1 MSLSDNSNSGAYDK
15 QIILPILDYLYNAK
29 LLTSFITLENE
40 TSIHLFKYP
49 TQISFLRK
57 LVLDGEWEQTLTFLA
72 PLRSNSAST
81 SAASFNHSEAMF
93 VIHRQQFLESVESIN
108 NNSAL
113 LTNESLLEKTLNAL
127 KQYSTKEQFSSI
139 MNILNK
145 GSIKACD
152 EYKEWTV
159 LKGRYK
165 VFETL
170 RNMLSY
176 VYALNKD
183 EVNLKQRNVL
193 QSAIVNASTHKES
206 NVQTGMLKSTS
217 NSNDTTVIQGIS
229 SILEQKKRL
238 TNTSIKRP
246 QSSKPIISSQSKH
259 CHYTPI
265 KSSYSTYPL
274 YDISS
279 FALETLLVD
288 TQAIRT
294 ATFNNQGTYLALGT
308 NSKSLKVYSLTS
320 VLKKFI
326 NRNQTAHSPLQ
337 AASSSASLPLAFEKA
352 MHHQGSIYSVDWSSK
367 GKLLASG
374 SNDKL
379 IKIIV
384 TSDFSSKE
392 VLEMQI
398 PGHKGT
404 VRTLLFDPQDEHTL
418 LSGGTV
424 DSNIMLW
431 DTEEGKQKSLLVNGH
446 SDDIHSIKACVD
458 SKRAELVA
466 SCSKDGNVCVWDFN
480 RNNKPIRVIN
490 ANERGLGCVND
501 VTFTS
506 EYAVSAHVKGK
517 VAVWDMQSGKLVNEI
532 DYTGNSSSSVEVRS
546 VNMSL
551 DGKYLLCC
559 GFDQKVKI
567 FDVANECK
575 VVKVLEHDDRV
586 VSCKWHPVIP
596 CFVSTS
602 ADKTARLWLPNKY

>member
-1 MSLSDNSNSGAYDK
+1 MSLCDNCNSNSCTYDK
-15 QIILPILDYLYNAK
+15 NIILPILEYLYNAK

-40 TSIHLFKYP
+40 TSIYLFKYP

-57 LVLDGEWEQTLTFLA
+57 LIFDGEWEQTLTFLA
-72 PLRSNSAST
+72 PLHNNNNNNT
-81 SAASFNHSEAMF
+81 SFNYNEALF
-93 VIHRQQFLESVESIN
+93 LIYRQQFLESIENIN
-108 NNSAL
+108 DGL
-113 LTNESLLEKTLNAL
+113 LTNESLLEKKLNTL
-127 KQYSTKEQFSSI
+127 KQHSTKEQFMSI

-152 EYKEWTV
+152 EYKEWSV

-165 VFETL
+165 VFEAI

-183 EVNLKQRNVL
+183 EINIKQRNVL
-193 QSAIVNASTHKES
+193 S
-206 NVQTGMLKSTS
+206 NVLNVQKETITTTTT
-217 NSNDTTVIQGIS
+217 NNTVIQGIS
-229 SILEQKKRL
+229 GILEQKKRL
-238 TNTSIKRP
+238 TNNNNNNTSIKRP
-246 QSSKPIISSQSKH
+246 QSSLQLQPQNKQHLCYS
-259 CHYTPI
+259 PI

-279 FALETLLVD
+279 FSLETLLVD

-294 ATFNNQGTYLALGT
+294 ATFNNQGNYLAIGT
-308 NSKSLKVYSLTS
+308 NSKSLKIYSLTS

-326 NRNQTAHSPLQ
+326 NRNQTTSVAHAQLQ
-337 AASSSASLPLAFEKA
+337 SSSASLPLAFEKS
-352 MHHQGSIYSVDWSSK
+352 MHHQGSIYCVDWSSK
-367 GKLLASG
+367 GKLLATG

-384 TSDFSSKE
+384 TSDFSNKE

-424 DSNIMLW
+424 DNNIMLW
-431 DTEEGKQKSLLVNGH
+431 DTEEGKQRSLLVNGH
-446 SDDIHSIKACVD
+446 NDDIHSIKSCVD
-458 SKRAELVA
+458 TKHIELVA

-480 RNNKPIRVIN
+480 RNNKPIRTIN
-490 ANERGLGCVND
+490 TNERGYGCVND
-501 VTFTS
+501 ITFTS
-506 EYAVSAHVKGK
+506 EYVVSAHVKGK
-517 VAVWDMQSGKLVNEI
+517 VAVWDMQSGKLLNEI
-532 DYTGNSSSSVEVRS
+532 DYAHNNNGTEVRS
-546 VNMSL
+546 VNVSL

-567 FDVANECK
+567 FDVVNEFK
-575 VVKVLEHDDRV
+575 VIKVLEHDDRV